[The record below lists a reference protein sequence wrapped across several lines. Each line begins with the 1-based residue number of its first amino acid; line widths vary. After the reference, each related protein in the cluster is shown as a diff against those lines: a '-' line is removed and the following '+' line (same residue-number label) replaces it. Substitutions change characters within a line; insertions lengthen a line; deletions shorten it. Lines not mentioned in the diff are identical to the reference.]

1 MSEFDKDYMVEA
13 DRFLVE
19 NKSMK
24 LIMDFSESLK
34 GFEDFRA
41 KIKDVIGA
49 EKPEKMKDFVKAFS
63 KVDKAMT
70 EIEKLLKKV

>member
-1 MSEFDKDYMVEA
+1 MSEFDKDYMKEA

-24 LIMDFSESLK
+24 LMMDFAQSLK
-34 GFEDFRA
+34 GYEDFRA
-41 KIKDVIGA
+41 KIKETIGN

-63 KVDKAMT
+63 KVDKAMA
-70 EIEKLLKKV
+70 EIDKLLKKV